1 MHTCSR
7 INNNQPIRRF
17 ERSHCSSAAIAAIAV
32 IRGVRSVRSVRSVAV
47 LQCSTMVP
55 DGDSNN
61 QDVVS
66 DGAGAPSDFLCTGV

>member
-32 IRGVRSVRSVRSVAV
+32 IRDVRSVAV